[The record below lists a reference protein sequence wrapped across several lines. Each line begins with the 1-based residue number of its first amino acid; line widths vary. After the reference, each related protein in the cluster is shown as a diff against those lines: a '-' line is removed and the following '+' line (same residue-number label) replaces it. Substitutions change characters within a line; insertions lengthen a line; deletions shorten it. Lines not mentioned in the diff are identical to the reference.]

1 MTRLRDIAAGLAV
14 ILSLAMVPE
23 VAPASAPDAS
33 VRPEPRPI
41 PETAAMPVAETAPA
55 AVAGRP
61 QPRPAVVDP
70 EPEVV
75 AVMSTSG
82 VLRSPRPEMRP
93 RGFQEQLTTVSAGVR
108 TQPAPEGII
117 GRRGGLCGVRDLQGV
132 RLSPI
137 ASRVQGCGLEDPV
150 QVTSVDG
157 VPLSQ
162 PATIDCP
169 TALALRAW
177 VKDALL
183 PTIGQKGGGVARIE
197 VAASYTCRPR
207 NNQRGARIS
216 EHGRGRAIDIAG
228 ITLQNGSTLTVLR
241 GWRDETQG
249 PILQKLHRAACGPF
263 GTVLGP
269 NSDRFHQ
276 NHFHFDTAR
285 YRSGPYCR

>member
-1 MTRLRDIAAGLAV
+1 MTRLRDIAAGMAV

-23 VAPASAPDAS
+23 VAPASAPDES
-33 VRPEPRPI
+33 VRPEPRP
-41 PETAAMPVAETAPA
+41 VAETAAPA
-55 AVAGRP
+55 ARTAAAPPAVRP
-61 QPRPAVVDP
+61 EPRPEVEEPAPEVLAVV
-70 EPEVV
+70 
-75 AVMSTSG
+75 STSG
-82 VLRSPRPEMRP
+82 VLRSPRPEIRP
-93 RGFQEQLTTVSAGVR
+93 RGFQEKLTTVSAGVR
-108 TQPAPEGII
+108 TQPAPGGII

-132 RLSPI
+132 QLAPI
-137 ASRVQGCGLEDPV
+137 AGRVQGCGLEDPV
-150 QVTSVDG
+150 QVTAVDG
-157 VPLSQ
+157 VLLSQ

-183 PTIGQKGGGVARIE
+183 PTIARKGGGVARIE
-197 VAASYTCRPR
+197 VAASYACRPR

-228 ITLQNGSTLTVLR
+228 ITLQNGSTITVLQ
-241 GWRDETQG
+241 GWRDDTQG

-276 NHFHFDTAR
+276 NHLHFDTAR

>member
-1 MTRLRDIAAGLAV
+1 MSGVRGLLAGLAL
-14 ILSLAMVPE
+14 IAALAASQ
-23 VAPASAPDAS
+23 VAASAPETS
-33 VRPEPRPI
+33 IRP
-41 PETAAMPVAETAPA
+41 A
-55 AVAGRP
+55 
-61 QPRPAVVDP
+61 PRPAADAPATRV
-70 EPEVV
+70 
-75 AVMSTSG
+75 TSVLATAG
-82 VLRSPRPEMRP
+82 VLRSPRPEARP
-93 RGFQEQLTTVSAGVR
+93 RGLIERLTVRAAGIR
-108 TQPAPEGII
+108 TQPAPDAII
-117 GRRGGLCGVRDLQGV
+117 GRAGAVCGVRDIEGV
-132 RLSPI
+132 KLSPI
-137 ASRVQGCGLEDPV
+137 ASRVQGCGLEEPV
-150 QVTSVDG
+150 RVTAVAG
-157 VPLSQ
+157 IALSQ

-177 VKDALL
+177 VRDAVM
-183 PTIGQKGGGVARIE
+183 PTIGRTGGGVARLE

-207 NNQRGARIS
+207 NNQTGARIS

-228 ITLQNGSTLTVLR
+228 ITLNSGATMTVLR

>member
-1 MTRLRDIAAGLAV
+1 MTRLRDIAAGMAV

-23 VAPASAPDAS
+23 VAPASAPDES
-33 VRPEPRPI
+33 VRPEPRP
-41 PETAAMPVAETAPA
+41 VAETAAPA
-55 AVAGRP
+55 ARTAAAPPAVRP
-61 QPRPAVVDP
+61 EPRPEVEEPAPEVLAVV
-70 EPEVV
+70 
-75 AVMSTSG
+75 STSG
-82 VLRSPRPEMRP
+82 VLRSPRPEIRP
-93 RGFQEQLTTVSAGVR
+93 RGFQEKLTTVSAGVR
-108 TQPAPEGII
+108 TQPAPGGII

-132 RLSPI
+132 QLAPI

-150 QVTSVDG
+150 QVTAVDG
-157 VPLSQ
+157 VLLSQ

-183 PTIGQKGGGVARIE
+183 PTIARKGGGVARIE
-197 VAASYTCRPR
+197 VAASYACRPR

-228 ITLQNGSTLTVLR
+228 ITLQNGSTITVLQ
-241 GWRDETQG
+241 GWRDDTQG

-276 NHFHFDTAR
+276 NHLHFDTAR

>member
-1 MTRLRDIAAGLAV
+1 MTRLRDVAAGLTL
-14 ILSLAMVPE
+14 ILSLTMVPG
-23 VAPASAPDAS
+23 VASASAPDES
-33 VRPEPRPI
+33 VRPEPRPLQVTAE
-41 PETAAMPVAETAPA
+41 PVTATAAEPPA
-55 AVAGRP
+55 VRP
-61 QPRPAVVDP
+61 QPRREVNDP
-70 EPEVV
+70 VPEVV

-82 VLRSPRPEMRP
+82 VLRSPRPEARP
-93 RGFQEQLTTVSAGVR
+93 REVRERLTTVSAGVR

-132 RLSPI
+132 RLAPI
-137 ASRVQGCGLEDPV
+137 ASRVQGCGLEEPV
-150 QVTSVDG
+150 QVTAVDG

-183 PTIGQKGGGVARIE
+183 PTIGRKGGGVARIE

-228 ITLQNGSTLTVLR
+228 ITLQNGSTLSVLR
-241 GWRDETQG
+241 GWRDDTQG